1 MILKFKFLYLSAAH
15 PSVTKNKLHKYNLGK
30 ISLLLWL
37 NTRIEQ
43 FPNSYLP
50 LFYICSH
57 YTASLLFAMVH
68 LTLLI
73 SVWPHIFIWYVNIL
87 VLLWNALCLS
97 MPAVHLCPLSKLGS
111 EYMLLDNIRVSR
123 LEAEY
128 CKCGGC
134 VPFSLQTATCWY
146 SKDFYTGIV
155 FVAYFTLILLAL
167 YFNYF
172 THMHISW

>member
-1 MILKFKFLYLSAAH
+1 M
-15 PSVTKNKLHKYNLGK
+15 GK
-30 ISLLLWL
+30 ISLPLWL
-37 NTRIEQ
+37 NTRIEEL
-43 FPNSYLP
+43 PNSSLL
-50 LFYICSH
+50 LFYLCSH
-57 YTASLLFAMVH
+57 YTVSLLFAMVH

-73 SVWPHIFIWYVNIL
+73 SVWPHISIWYVNIL
-87 VLLWNALCLS
+87 VLLWTALCHS

-111 EYMLLDNIRVSR
+111 EYMLLNNVRVSR
-123 LEAEY
+123 LETEY

-155 FVAYFTLILLAL
+155 FVAYFTLILPSL
-167 YFNYF
+167 YFIYF